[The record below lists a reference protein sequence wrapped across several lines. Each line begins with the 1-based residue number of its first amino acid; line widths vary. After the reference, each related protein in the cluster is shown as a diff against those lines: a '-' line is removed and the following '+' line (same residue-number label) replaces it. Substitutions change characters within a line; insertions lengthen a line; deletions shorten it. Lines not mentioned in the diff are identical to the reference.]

1 MIDLRS
7 ADHPVRCMSV
17 PDDLVFFSR
26 HNLIMNPLF
35 ARLEATVHVRAITDD
50 MDGVAKPITPL
61 GKQHHN
67 WVCQRGL
74 PFGLE
79 AHDQP

>member
-1 MIDLRS
+1 MLE
-7 ADHPVRCMSV
+7 H
-17 PDDLVFFSR
+17 DLVFFLR
-26 HNLIMNPLF
+26 HNLIANPLF
-35 ARLEATVHVRAITDD
+35 ARLKATVHIRAITDD

-67 WVCQRGL
+67 WLCQRGL

-79 AHDQP
+79 PRRSQPTRPLND

>member
-1 MIDLRS
+1 MLE
-7 ADHPVRCMSV
+7 H
-17 PDDLVFFSR
+17 DLVFFLR
-26 HNLIMNPLF
+26 HNLIANPLF
-35 ARLEATVHVRAITDD
+35 ARLKATVHIRAITDD

-79 AHDQP
+79 PRRSQPTRPLND